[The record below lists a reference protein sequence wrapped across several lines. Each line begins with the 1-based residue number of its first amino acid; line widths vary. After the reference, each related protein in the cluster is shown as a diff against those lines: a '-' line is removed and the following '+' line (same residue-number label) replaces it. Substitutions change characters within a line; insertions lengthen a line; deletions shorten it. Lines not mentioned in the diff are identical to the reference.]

1 MYAGCPLTWSSKLQ
15 IEISLSIIES
25 EYIALSQTMLE
36 VIPFMNLIIEV
47 VDVFTLHNPKNN
59 FHCKVFEENRSCI
72 KVAENP
78 KFIPRTMHITIKYHH
93 FRYFVANGLIQILP
107 IETKD
112 QFADIFTKSLERVI
126 FVKLIRLLMGW

>member
-47 VDVFTLHNPKNN
+47 VDVFTLHNPK
-59 FHCKVFEENRSCI
+59 KKIIASYL
-72 KVAENP
+72 
-78 KFIPRTMHITIKYHH
+78 RTTAAASK
-93 FRYFVANGLIQILP
+93 
-107 IETKD
+107 
-112 QFADIFTKSLERVI
+112 
-126 FVKLIRLLMGW
+126 